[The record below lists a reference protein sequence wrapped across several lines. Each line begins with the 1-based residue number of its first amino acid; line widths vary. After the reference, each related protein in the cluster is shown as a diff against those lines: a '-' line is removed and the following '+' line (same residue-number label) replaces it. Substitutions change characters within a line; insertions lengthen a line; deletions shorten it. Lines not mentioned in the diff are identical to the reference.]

1 MQKQFTLPL
10 NRLFRIPCFV
20 AIFMVFSM
28 GVFSQSLGINTTSS
42 PANAA
47 AGLDVD
53 FTNIG
58 LLIPR
63 VALTSTASFAPFASH
78 VAGMLIYNTAA
89 TGDVTPGYYKDDG
102 TKWIVA
108 NLEGNAAGDMQYWFG
123 GAWIN
128 IPAGV
133 PGQYL
138 QINPSG
144 VPAWSGV
151 ALPALTTTAA
161 TSITSTTAISGGNIT
176 STGGAPINMFG
187 VCWSTS
193 PNPTT
198 ALSTKTLYLSGGLG
212 GFVSN
217 ISGLTTAT
225 TYYVRAYATNFSGT
239 AYGNQISFSTP

>member
-1 MQKQFTLPL
+1 MKKKNTSLGRNL
-10 NRLFRIPCFV
+10 SNCFYLIS
-20 AIFMVFSM
+20 IFAFCSFS
-28 GVFSQSLGINTTSS
+28 GFSQSLGINTTSA
-42 PANAA
+42 PANAS

-53 FTNIG
+53 FANIG

-63 VALTSTASFAPFASH
+63 VALTSTASFAPFTSH
-78 VAGMLIYNTAA
+78 VAGMLIYNTATA
-89 TGDVTPGYYKDDG
+89 ADVTPGYYKNDG
-102 TKWIVA
+102 TKWIVS
-108 NLEGNAAGDMQYWFG
+108 NLTGNAPGDMQYWFG

-128 IPAGV
+128 IPAGT

-144 VPAWSGV
+144 VPTWTGV
-151 ALPALTTTAA
+151 AFPGVTTTAA
-161 TSITSTTAISGGNIT
+161 TSITTTTAISGGNIT

-198 ALSTKTLYLSGGLG
+198 ALSTKTIYLSGGLG
-212 GFVSN
+212 PFVSN
-217 ISGLTTAT
+217 ITGLTTAT

-239 AYGNQISFSTP
+239 AYGNQISFITP